1 MKNNLKYQLER
12 IQRLMET
19 KKPLSENNLNE
30 SVLGGVSVR
39 INNISDLMKYFGIG
53 SKEEIIEKIEKSGL
67 KDSERVAESFDN
79 LLETSIQGLTDDEYK
94 FVSAIVRR
102 LFPTVIK
109 NFESELEKIIKS
121 RNSVPGFFDKL
132 ITNLKTNKSTPQEFI
147 DFMQKGYNVI
157 ISKEAILIYLDYLN
171 KITTD
176 IVVLPEGFYLK
187 WKNLISKIWN
197 KGVVGTLSD
206 FWNFW
211 WDEISHLRLPSVISN
226 LRSAMR
232 MEYTGTYE
240 QLLEPLEVKMK
251 SEYEMISKKIDIGK
265 NNDFTQELNNINN
278 LLQDY
283 RLQKVKGAK
292 AFFDTFLSKI
302 KEDLQYRRFFD
313 PQDPYYYKKWY
324 SDNGEKDFYVKLIDG
339 YQKSEG
345 ILPKIEIT
353 TSKLEALKRLIGGLN
368 PLNKEQKLEFSRIW
382 NMLLTWSPRTFEEAA
397 INRKILGT
405 KKWIIKGI
413 VQKVVFTVFVL
424 GAWYSIVRVARAFI
438 LAGVNTWLVEH
449 GHKPYKYF
457 EEITDE
463 DFKQVDQSTPGWLA
477 SIQMTGNFW
486 MNSLSFIGTD
496 AQKVSFWS
504 PLAPLV
510 PKINNAIR
518 ELLNPTR
525 NILPVLKEANDDVMR
540 NEVKSVVNDTTS
552 NVNGNVNVKKFT
564 DSMGL
569 KIMDADTL
577 LNTADQKISEII
589 K

>member
-30 SVLGGVSVR
+30 SVVGGVSVR
-39 INNISDLMKYFGIG
+39 INNISDLMKYFGIH
-53 SKEEIIEKIEKSGL
+53 KEQIVENIEKSGI
-67 KDSERVAESFDN
+67 KDSERVVESFNN
-79 LLETSIQGLTDDEYK
+79 LLETSVQNLTDVEYK
-94 FVSAIVRR
+94 FVSAIIRKI
-102 LFPTVIK
+102 FPTVIK
-109 NFESELEKIIKS
+109 SFDSELQKIIKS
-121 RNSVPGFFDKL
+121 RNTVPGFFDKL
-132 ITNLKTNKSTPQEFI
+132 ITNLKTNKSTPKDFI
-147 DFMQKGYNVI
+147 DFMKNSYNAIIPQEAVI
-157 ISKEAILIYLDYLN
+157 IYIDYLN
-171 KITTD
+171 NVSTD
-176 IVVLPEGFYLK
+176 IINLPEGFWQK
-187 WKNLISKIWN
+187 IGVVIKSIWN
-197 KGVVGTLSD
+197 NGIKGTSID

-211 WDEISHLRLPSVISN
+211 WQEISHLRIPSAISN

-240 QLLEPLEVKMK
+240 QLLKPLEVKME
-251 SEYEMISKKIDIGK
+251 SEYEMISKKIVVK
-265 NNDFTQELNNINN
+265 NNDFTQELKNINN

-292 AFFDTFLSKI
+292 AHFDTFLNILK
-302 KEDLQYRRFFD
+302 KDVKYERFFKPED
-313 PQDPYYYKKWY
+313 PFYYKKWY
-324 SDNGEKDFYVKLIDG
+324 SDKGEKDFYVKLIDG

-413 VQKVVFTVFVL
+413 VQKVVFTVFVV
-424 GAWYSIVRVARAFI
+424 GAWYSIIRVARAFI
-438 LAGVNTWLVEH
+438 FAGVNTWLVNNGRE
-449 GHKPYKYF
+449 PYKYF

-463 DFKQVDQSTPGWLA
+463 DFKQVNQSTPGWIA
-477 SIQMTGNFW
+477 SIQMAGNFW
-486 MNSLSFIGTD
+486 MSSLSFIGTD

>member
-79 LLETSIQGLTDDEYK
+79 LLETSIQGLTNDEYK

-102 LFPTVIK
+102 LFPTLIK

-157 ISKEAILIYLDYLN
+157 IPKEAILIYLDYLN

-211 WDEISHLRLPSVISN
+211 WQEISHLRIPSAISN

-251 SEYEMISKKIDIGK
+251 SEYEMISKKIVIGK

-302 KEDLQYRRFFD
+302 KEDPQYRRFFD

-368 PLNKEQKLEFSRIW
+368 PRNKEQKFEFSRIW
-382 NMLLTWSPRTFEEAA
+382 NMLLTWSPRTFEEEA

-438 LAGVNTWLVEH
+438 FAGVNKWLVNNGRE
-449 GHKPYKYF
+449 PYKYF

-463 DFKQVDQSTPGWLA
+463 DFKQVDQSTPGWIA
-477 SIQMTGNFW
+477 SIQLAGNFW
-486 MNSLSFIGTD
+486 MSSLSFIGTD
-496 AQKVSFWS
+496 AQEVSFWS